1 MKVAQIALDDYGN
14 YGNFL
19 QKYAIHKTVKKFAG
33 DAEFFWYKDTGFWV
47 ENGDF
52 PPPPKYILD
61 AHPFD
66 YQRWICR
73 QAVRMTK
80 IKEFSERNIK
90 TRFNLPYIEETAD
103 EYDYFVIG
111 SDQVWAPNFWVP
123 FNIKFLTFVP
133 REKKIAYAASI
144 AQPEIP
150 DEYKEFF
157 RQGILSFDFVS
168 VREEGA
174 VKLIE
179 ELTGKTPLLVLDP
192 VMLLTIDEWKK
203 IAYPPSWFN
212 EKYQRGY
219 IFTYYLRNEPP
230 PEIKSVAKK
239 LNLPVI
245 NALDF
250 NNFNHCTIGI
260 EEFLWLIMNASLVY
274 ANSFHGIALSILF
287 KRPFINREYDDKK
300 TRDMSLRIPGIL
312 KMFGLENRIAKVE
325 NDYKIDSPLDID
337 FSTRDK
343 ILPGERM
350 KAFKFLADAMKV
362 DVPQDANSFAVCCEY
377 SPCRLD
383 AA

>member
-1 MKVAQIALDDYGN
+1 MKVAQITLNGYFN
-14 YGNFL
+14 YGNIF
-19 QKYAIHKTVKKFAG
+19 QKYALYRTLKKFA
-33 DAEFFWYKDTGFWV
+33 DYVEILWYDKNEFFPEKGEDSPIVKDVKG
-47 ENGDF
+47 
-52 PPPPKYILD
+52 L
-61 AHPFD
+61 HPFD
-66 YQRWICR
+66 YQRCVYCDS
-73 QAVRMTK
+73 ARMTK
-80 IKEFSERNIK
+80 LKEFCERHIK

-103 EYDYFVIG
+103 EYDFFVIC
-111 SDQVWAPNFWVP
+111 SDQVWAPNDWLP
-123 FNIKFLTFVP
+123 FNIKFLPFVP

-144 AQPEIP
+144 AKPEIP

-157 RQGILSFDFVS
+157 RQGILSFDYVS

-192 VMLLTIDEWKK
+192 VMLLTIDEWKE

-212 EKYQRGY
+212 EKYERGY
-219 IFTYYLRNEPP
+219 IFTYYLRREPP

-274 ANSFHGIALSILF
+274 SNSFHGIALSILF
-287 KRPFINREYDDKK
+287 KRPFINREYDDKE
-300 TRDMSLRIPGIL
+300 TRDMSLRIPGLL

-325 NDYKIDSPLDID
+325 NDYRIDSPLDID

-350 KAFKFLADAMKV
+350 KAFKFLATAMKI
-362 DVPQDANSFAVCCEY
+362 DVPQNARGGVVN
-377 SPCRLD
+377 
-383 AA
+383 